1 MLFPL
6 ALGLV
11 SGKLFPKMNMQYDSN
26 IESAK
31 LTEIKVRQV
40 RADQA
45 PDFVDAYVEFCLV
58 DGIPASEY
66 ALEYIAERMPWVA
79 QEAAAESL
87 R

>member
-1 MLFPL
+1 MPLLFS
-6 ALGLV
+6 AI
-11 SGKLFPKMNMQYDSN
+11 LFPKMNMQYNSH
-26 IESAK
+26 IEGAK
-31 LTEIKVRQV
+31 LTEIKVCQV

-66 ALEYIAERMPWVA
+66 ALEYIAEQMPWVA